1 MVDVKTE
8 IVIQVPVEKVS
19 AYASNP
25 ENAPDWYANIKG
37 MEWKTPKPLV
47 RGSKVAFR
55 AQFLGRQ
62 LAYIYEITEFIPGQ
76 KMVMS
81 TSEGPFPMEATYTW
95 EEIDPNTTT
104 MTLRNKGVPS
114 GFSKFFAPIMASAI
128 RRANKAD
135 LKRIKTLLEE

>member
-1 MVDVKTE
+1 MVDVTTQ
-8 IVIQVPVEKVS
+8 IVIQSPVEKVS
-19 AYASNP
+19 TYVSNP
-25 ENAPDWYANIKG
+25 ENTTEWYANIKA
-37 MEWKTPKPLV
+37 MEWKTPKPLAL
-47 RGSKVAFR
+47 GSKMAFK

-76 KMVMS
+76 KMVMR
-81 TSEGPFPMEATYTW
+81 TSEGPFPMETTYTW

-114 GFSKFFAPIMASAI
+114 GFSKFFAPFMASAI